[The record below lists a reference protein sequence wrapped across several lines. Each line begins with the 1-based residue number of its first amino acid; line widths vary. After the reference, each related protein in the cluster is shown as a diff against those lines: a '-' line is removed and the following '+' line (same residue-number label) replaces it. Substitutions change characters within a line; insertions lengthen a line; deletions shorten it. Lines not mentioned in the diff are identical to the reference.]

1 MSTSSPPVGLLVRML
16 PPQVETTHSRQCV
29 GVCAC
34 VRAAQIAP
42 TWTPRACVECR
53 RQLTRWSSH
62 CAVSHPTGRK
72 QKATGRQQSWH
83 RARCRHPLS
92 DSVLL
97 CFLQSFQ
104 VTRAWRQ
111 QLTLRTGCSRTQERA
126 APSSGCGLMLLHG
139 NGKFQDSMQY

>member
-1 MSTSSPPVGLLVRML
+1 MCACSLHRWRPRIAVSALV
-16 PPQVETTHSRQCV
+16 C
-29 GVCAC
+29 VCAC

-83 RARCRHPLS
+83 RARCRHSSLR
-92 DSVLL
+92 L
-97 CFLQSFQ
+97 CFALFFTKFSA
-104 VTRAWRQ
+104 TRAWRQ

-126 APSSGCGLMLLHG
+126 APGSGCGLMLLHG